1 MIDDKIVY
9 AIIPD
14 DFDKY
19 GRLLAII
26 YACPQAGGEPVN
38 INQLLIA

>member
-9 AIIPD
+9 AIPD

-19 GRLLAII
+19 GRLLATV
-26 YACPQAGGEPVN
+26 YACPQAGGQSVN
-38 INQLLIA
+38 INQLLID